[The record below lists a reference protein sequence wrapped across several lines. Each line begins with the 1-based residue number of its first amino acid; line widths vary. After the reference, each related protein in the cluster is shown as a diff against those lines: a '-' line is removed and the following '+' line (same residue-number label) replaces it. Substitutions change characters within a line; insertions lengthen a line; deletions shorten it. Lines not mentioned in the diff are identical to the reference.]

1 MSSSLVNNLG
11 VSHDHLLVYLLQ
23 DARGSARL
31 GLKSRVQ
38 KAGQKGLARL
48 LYKHESIFLYYSRYQ
63 AASAVV
69 MAARVAFVPFLAFH
83 TPVT

>member
-31 GLKSRVQ
+31 GLKSRV
-38 KAGQKGLARL
+38 QKGLARL